1 MKIILENIYKYYGET
16 EILNDVDLNIDSSE
30 FVCIVGE
37 SRSGKTTLLKIV
49 AGLIEPSKGVVH
61 TDDQSAMVFQ
71 NSALLPWLT
80 VKQNVSFPF
89 MVEGLNAPKQQ
100 IEQLLSELGI
110 KTFENKYPKELSGG
124 QKQRVG
130 IARAMAVKRK
140 ILLLDE
146 PFSALDIKIAEELYS
161 LLLGLWRTNKLTV
174 LMVSHSIEEA
184 VLLADRVVI
193 MDKGKIRREITIDL
207 KRPRQKDDPIFRK
220 YVEHIQAIV
229 EN

>member
-1 MKIILENIYKYYGET
+1 M
-16 EILNDVDLNIDSSE
+16 
-30 FVCIVGE
+30 GE

-71 NSALLPWLT
+71 NSALLPWHT